1 MVEQTKTRLVA
12 GPFNR
17 VEGDLEVR
25 LDVVGHQVER
35 AWVNAPLFR
44 GIERVLEGR
53 TPMDALVIAPRIC
66 GICSVSQSH
75 AAALALGGVMG
86 MVPTHNGQ
94 LATNL
99 ILATENLAD
108 HLTHFH
114 LFFMPDFARPDY
126 EGRPWHPR
134 AYERFAALRGSAVRG
149 ILQTRALA
157 LHVMGIL
164 AGHWPHT
171 LAIQPGG
178 LSRGV
183 EKQECTR
190 LLGILGGVR
199 AALED
204 SLFGTRLED
213 VAALSAPQ
221 DLRHWRDK
229 QNGSDFG
236 LFLQIAQD
244 LALQHSGRSYD
255 RFLSFGAYPGFES
268 DPRQRHWRSGIFE
281 SGAVRAL
288 NIQEVREDHTFSHM
302 AQAPQPLP
310 PFEGTTEPHM
320 REDASY
326 TWCKAPRMAGLPCET
341 GALAR
346 QLMAGQP
353 LVRALVADH
362 GGNVLSRVV
371 ARLVEVA
378 RLVPLMEQWVRALR
392 PGEPW
397 CHAQPG
403 TVPDG
408 RAIGMTEA
416 ARGALGHWLCVE
428 KGLISRYQIIAPT
441 TWNFSPRDSAGVE
454 GPLEY
459 ALRGAPVKEGEQTP
473 LSVQHIVRSFDPC
486 MACTVH

>member
-1 MVEQTKTRLVA
+1 MTEQTKTRLVA

-25 LDVVGHQVER
+25 LEVVDHQVER

-86 MVPTHNGQ
+86 MVPAHNGQ
-94 LATNL
+94 LPTNL
-99 ILATENLAD
+99 IVATENLAD

-126 EGRPWHPR
+126 EGRRWYAR
-134 AYERFAALRGSAVRG
+134 AHDRFAALRGSAVRN
-149 ILQTRALA
+149 ILQTRALV

-183 EKQECTR
+183 EKQDCMR

-199 AALED
+199 AALEET
-204 SLFGTRLED
+204 LFDARLEE
-213 VAALSAPQ
+213 VAELSDAQ
-221 DLRHWRDK
+221 DLQRWADK
-229 QNGSDFG
+229 KNGSDFG

-244 LALQHSGRSYD
+244 LSLQHSGRSYD

-268 DPRQRHWRSGIFE
+268 DPAQRHWRSGVFE
-281 SGAVRAL
+281 SGTAQPL
-288 NIQEVREDHTFSHM
+288 NICDVAEDHAFSHM
-302 AQAPQPLP
+302 VDTAQPLP
-310 PFEGTTEPHM
+310 PFEGATEPQL
-320 REDASY
+320 REDTAY
-326 TWCKAPRMAGLPCET
+326 TWCKAPRMAGYPCET

-353 LVRALVADH
+353 LARDLVARN
-362 GGNVLSRVV
+362 GGNILSRVV

-392 PGEPW
+392 PGEAW
-397 CHAQPG
+397 CHAQPN

-416 ARGALGHWLCVE
+416 ARGALGHWLRVE
-428 KGLISRYQIIAPT
+428 NGLISRYQIIAPT
-441 TWNFSPRDSAGVE
+441 TWNFSPRDAAGVE

-459 ALRGAPVKEGEQTP
+459 ALRGAPVRAGEQTP

>member
-25 LDVVGHQVER
+25 LDVVGQQVDR

-86 MVPTHNGQ
+86 MAPTHNGQ

-99 ILATENLAD
+99 IVATENLAD

-114 LFFMPDFARPDY
+114 LFFMPDFARPEY
-126 EGRPWHPR
+126 EGRRWYAQAHD
-134 AYERFAALRGSAVRG
+134 RFAALRGRAVRS

-183 EKQECTR
+183 EKQECIR

-199 AALED
+199 AALEER
-204 SLFGTRLED
+204 LFGARLED

-221 DLRHWRDK
+221 DLRSWRERPD
-229 QNGSDFG
+229 GSDFG
-236 LFLQIAQD
+236 LFLHIAQD
-244 LALQHSGRSYD
+244 LSLQQSGRSYD
-255 RFLSFGAYPGFES
+255 RFLSFGAYPGFAS
-268 DPRQRHWRSGIFE
+268 DPGQRHWRSGLFE
-281 SGAVRAL
+281 SGVVRAL
-288 NIQEVREDHTFSHM
+288 NIDDVREDHALSHM
-302 AQAPQPLP
+302 ADAGHPLP

-320 REDASY
+320 RDDTAY
-326 TWCKAPRMAGLPCET
+326 TWCKAPRMAGQPCET

-353 LVRALVADH
+353 LARALVADA

-378 RLVPLMEQWVRALR
+378 RLVPLMEQWVRSLQ
-392 PGEPW
+392 PGAPW
-397 CHAQPG
+397 CHTQPP

-428 KGLISRYQIIAPT
+428 KGLIARYQIIAPT
-441 TWNFSPRDSAGVE
+441 TWNFSPRDRAGVE

-459 ALRGAPVKEGEQTP
+459 ALRGAPVRAGEQTP

>member
-1 MVEQTKTRLVA
+1 MVEQTKTRMVA

-53 TPMDALVIAPRIC
+53 SPMDALVIAPRIC

-86 MVPTHNGQ
+86 MVPTYNGQ

-126 EGRPWHPR
+126 EGRHWYSRVH
-134 AYERFAALRGSAVRG
+134 ERFAALRGSAVRN

-183 EKQECTR
+183 EKQECAR
-190 LLGILGGVR
+190 LWGILGGVR
-199 AALED
+199 AALEET
-204 SLFGTRLED
+204 LYGTRLED
-213 VAALSAPQ
+213 VTALEAPE
-221 DLRHWRDK
+221 DLWQWEGK

-236 LFLQIAQD
+236 LFLQIARD
-244 LALQHSGRSYD
+244 LSLQKSGRSYD

-268 DPRQRHWRSGIFE
+268 DSTQRHWRSGIFE
-281 SGAVRAL
+281 SGSLRAL
-288 NIQEVREDHTFSHM
+288 NIHDVREDHAFSHM
-302 AQAPQPLP
+302 AETVQPLP
-310 PFEGTTEPHM
+310 PFEGTTEPQM
-320 REDASY
+320 RDDTAY
-326 TWCKAPRMAGLPCET
+326 TWCKAPRMAGQPCET

-353 LVRALVADH
+353 LVRGLVAEG

-371 ARLVEVA
+371 ARLIEVA
-378 RLVPLMEQWVRALR
+378 RLVPLMEQWVRALQ
-392 PGEPW
+392 PGAPW
-397 CHAQPG
+397 CHAQPNA
-403 TVPDG
+403 VPDG
-408 RAIGMTEA
+408 RSIGMTEA

-428 KGLISRYQIIAPT
+428 KGVISRYQIIAPT
-441 TWNFSPRDSAGVE
+441 TWNFSPRDRAGVE

-459 ALRGAPVKEGEQTP
+459 ALRGATVRAGEQTP

>member
-1 MVEQTKTRLVA
+1 MVEQAKTRLVA

-25 LDVVGHQVER
+25 LDVVDGHVGR

-86 MVPTHNGQ
+86 MAPTHNGQ
-94 LATNL
+94 VATNL
-99 ILATENLAD
+99 IVATENLAD

-126 EGRPWHPR
+126 EGRRWYAQAH
-134 AYERFAALRGSAVRG
+134 ERFAALRGSAVRG

-183 EKQECTR
+183 EKQDCVR
-190 LLGILGGVR
+190 LSGILGGVR
-199 AALED
+199 AALEET
-204 SLFGTRLED
+204 LFGARLEE
-213 VAALSAPQ
+213 VAALSGVE
-221 DLRHWRDK
+221 DLQRWAEGRR
-229 QNGSDFG
+229 GSDFS
-236 LFLQIAQD
+236 LFLRIAQD
-244 LALQHSGRSYD
+244 LALQSSGRSYD
-255 RFLSFGAYPGFES
+255 RFLSFGAYPGFGS
-268 DPRQRHWRSGIFE
+268 DPGQRHWRSGIFE
-281 SGAVRAL
+281 TGAVRTL
-288 NIQEVREDHTFSHM
+288 NMDDVSEDHTFSHM
-302 AQAPQPLP
+302 ADMGRPLP
-310 PFEGTTEPHM
+310 PFEGATEPHM
-320 REDASY
+320 RANTAYS
-326 TWCKAPRMAGLPCET
+326 WSKAPRMAGLACET

-353 LVRALVADH
+353 LVRALVARD

-378 RLVPLMEQWVRALR
+378 RLVPMMEQWVRALR
-392 PGEPW
+392 PGEAW
-397 CHAQPG
+397 CHSHTG
-403 TVPDG
+403 DIPDG

-428 KGLISRYQIIAPT
+428 KGLIARYQIVAPT
-441 TWNFSPRDSAGVE
+441 TWNFSPRDAAGVE

-459 ALRGAPVKEGEQTP
+459 ALKGARVHEGEQTP

>member
-25 LDVVGHQVER
+25 LDVVGQQVER

-86 MVPTHNGQ
+86 LAPTHNGQ

-126 EGRPWHPR
+126 EGRRWYAR
-134 AYERFAALRGSAVRG
+134 AHGRFAALRGSAVRN

-178 LSRGV
+178 VSRGV
-183 EKQECTR
+183 EKQDCIR
-190 LLGILGGVR
+190 LLGIVGGVR
-199 AALED
+199 AALEET
-204 SLFGTRLED
+204 LFGARLED

-221 DLRHWRDK
+221 DLWQWRDNW
-229 QNGSDFG
+229 NGSDFG

-244 LALQHSGRSYD
+244 LSLQHSGRSYD
-255 RFLSFGAYPGFES
+255 RFLSYGAYPGFES
-268 DPRQRHWRSGIFE
+268 DPAQRHWRAGIFE

-288 NIQEVREDHTFSHM
+288 NIDDVAEDHAFSHM
-302 AQAPQPLP
+302 AEAPNPLP
-310 PFEGTTEPHM
+310 PFEGTTEPHL
-320 REDASY
+320 RDATAY
-326 TWCKAPRMAGLPCET
+326 TWCKAPRMAGQPCET
-341 GALAR
+341 GAIAR
-346 QLMAGQP
+346 QLMAEQP
-353 LVRALVADH
+353 LVRALVADD

-378 RLVPLMEQWVRALR
+378 RLVLLMEQWVRALQ
-392 PGEPW
+392 PGAPW
-397 CHAQPG
+397 CHAQPNII
-403 TVPDG
+403 PDG

-441 TWNFSPRDSAGVE
+441 TWNFSPRDRAGVE
-454 GPLEY
+454 GPLEH
-459 ALRGAPVKEGEQTP
+459 ALRGAPVRAGEQTP

>member
-1 MVEQTKTRLVA
+1 MAEQAKTRLVA

-17 VEGDLEVR
+17 VEGDLEVK
-25 LDVVGHQVER
+25 LDVVDGQVEQ

-86 MVPTHNGQ
+86 MVPTRNGQ

-126 EGRPWHPR
+126 EGRRWYAQ
-134 AYERFAALRGSAVRG
+134 AYERFAAMRGSAVRN
-149 ILQTRALA
+149 ILQTRALL

-183 EKQECTR
+183 EKQECVR
-190 LLGILGGVR
+190 LMGVLGGVR

-204 SLFGTRLED
+204 SLFGAPLEQ
-213 VAALSAPQ
+213 VAALSDTQELNKWA
-221 DLRHWRDK
+221 DG
-229 QNGSDFG
+229 NNSSNFG
-236 LFLQIAQD
+236 LFLKIAQD
-244 LALQHSGRSYD
+244 LALQKSGRSYD
-255 RFLSFGAYPGFES
+255 RFLSFGAYPDYDEGHEK
-268 DPRQRHWRSGIFE
+268 RHWSSGIFE
-281 SGAVRAL
+281 SGRVTPLA
-288 NIQEVREDHTFSHM
+288 IQDLTEDHAFSHM
-302 AQAPQPLP
+302 ADAGHPLP
-310 PFEGTTEPHM
+310 PFAGTTEPHL
-320 REDASY
+320 REGNAYS
-326 TWCKAPRMAGLPCET
+326 WCKAPRMAGLPCET

-346 QLMAGQP
+346 QLMAGHP
-353 LVRALVADH
+353 LVRALVAQD
-362 GGNVLSRVV
+362 GGNVMSRVV
-371 ARLVEVA
+371 ARLIEVA
-378 RLVPLMEQWVRALR
+378 RLVPLMEQWVRSLR

-428 KGLISRYQIIAPT
+428 KGLIARYQIVAPT
-441 TWNFSPRDSAGVE
+441 TWNFSPRDAAGVE

-459 ALRGAPVKEGEQTP
+459 ALRGARVRDGEQTP

>member
-1 MVEQTKTRLVA
+1 MAEQAKTRLVA

-25 LDVVGHQVER
+25 LDVVDNHVDR

-53 TPMDALVIAPRIC
+53 SPMDALVIAPRIC

-75 AAALALGGVMG
+75 AAALALAGVMG
-86 MVPTHNGQ
+86 VRPAYNGQ
-94 LATNL
+94 VATNL

-114 LFFMPDFARPDY
+114 LFFMPDFARPEY
-126 EGRPWHPR
+126 EGRSWYAQVH
-134 AYERFAALRGSAVRG
+134 ERFAALRGSAVRN

-183 EKQECTR
+183 EKQDCMR

-199 AALED
+199 AALEET
-204 SLFGTRLED
+204 LFGARLEE
-213 VAALSAPQ
+213 VAALSSVQELQRWQ
-221 DLRHWRDK
+221 DK
-229 QNGSDFG
+229 KNSSNFG
-236 LFLQIAQD
+236 LFLQVAQD
-244 LALQHSGRSYD
+244 LALQESGRSYD
-255 RFLSFGAYPGFES
+255 RFLSFGAYPGQHANPE
-268 DPRQRHWRSGIFE
+268 QRHWRAGVFVD
-281 SGAVRAL
+281 GRVQAL
-288 NIQEVREDHTFSHM
+288 NIHDVAEDHAFSHM
-302 AQAPQPLP
+302 ADPAHPLP
-310 PFEGTTEPHM
+310 PFEGATVPHM
-320 REDASY
+320 RDDESY
-326 TWCKAPRMAGLPCET
+326 SWCKAPRMAGLPCET

-353 LVRALVADH
+353 LLHALVAQH

-371 ARLVEVA
+371 ARLIEVA
-378 RLVPLMEQWVRALR
+378 RLVPLMEQWVRSLR

-397 CHAQPG
+397 CNAQPN
-403 TVPDG
+403 TLPDG

-428 KGLISRYQIIAPT
+428 NGLITRYQIIAPT
-441 TWNFSPRDSAGVE
+441 TWNFSPRDAAGVE

-459 ALRGAPVKEGEQTP
+459 ALRGAVVRKGEKTP
-473 LSVQHIVRSFDPC
+473 LAVQHIVRSFDPC